1 MKAEAKWDHTIHKN
15 HCQYWDA
22 FSHVLFEVCFQVL
35 LTVLYRSH
43 NSRTSQFIL
52 LLSPAQLLKC
62 SAVSEVQ
69 WQSCSS
75 DKGGYWITSGCR
87 GRSEGEKAAIITSS
101 PACRADK
108 PERHHLAVWK
118 QRGDWLGDKRLHCT
132 LDFSMLFCMFESR
145 VTNYAI
151 SGSRAKDRTYER
163 LSDQASDRADEQEK
177 KKQNKTLMSHNVLY
191 TYYVWTGRQQILI
204 FVLLGNSKG

>member
-1 MKAEAKWDHTIHKN
+1 MKAQAKWDHTIHKN
-15 HCQYWDA
+15 HCQYWEA
-22 FSHVLFEVCFQVL
+22 FFHVLFEVCFQVL

-52 LLSPAQLLKC
+52 LLSSAQPLKC
-62 SAVSEVQ
+62 SAVTEVQ

-87 GRSEGEKAAIITSS
+87 GRSEGGKAAIITSS
-101 PACRADK
+101 PACKADK

-118 QRGDWLGDKRLHCT
+118 QRGDWLGEKRLHCT
-132 LDFSMLFCMFESR
+132 LDFSMIFCMFETR

-151 SGSRAKDRTYER
+151 SGSRAKDRTYVKALWSSIWSCRWTGKE
-163 LSDQASDRADEQEK
+163 
-177 KKQNKTLMSHNVLY
+177 KQNKTLMSSDVLY
-191 TYYVWTGRQQILI
+191 VYYLWTGRQQSLV
-204 FVLLGNSKG
+204 FVL